1 MINDL
6 PQSVLDN
13 IVSIFA
19 NDTRVTKIIKDKSD
33 IEKLQND
40 IKHVDKWQKNNNLLL
55 NANKSLILSDMDRIK
70 NSRKT
75 YTQNQVV

>member
-6 PQSVLDN
+6 PESVLDS

-19 NDTRVTKIIKDKSD
+19 DDTRVTKIIKDKSD

-40 IKHVDKWQKNNNLLL
+40 IKHVDRWQENNNLLFY
-55 NANKSLILSDMDRIK
+55 ATKK
-70 NSRKT
+70 KF
-75 YTQNQVV
+75 